1 MNSSIILKLC
11 CKAYSTLKTWFEN
24 SLYYKIWISIMNWF
38 GKLYKNSFIYNYFT
52 KVNNSASNSFFAS
65 TAEKTSLIF
74 NKIINV
80 PLNLFV
86 KLSESSYICKWYKF
100 MLQNWHYIS
109 VRYYGIFVL
118 SFAAISGALDRASHG
133 FISNRWI
140 YIALIGGLMCLIS
153 PSFSVLVSGE
163 YFVSKFKINPFKNP
177 KTINT
182 KTYTSVTIS
191 IIAGSIFAVLNL
203 FPLLLM
209 IFTGILALITAM
221 LFPDVLIFASI
232 VLLPFIPTMM
242 LVGLMLLA
250 FVSKIIK
257 NRDAFKPDGFDF
269 AAFCLI
275 FMNIYGVICSAT
287 PMQSLKIA
295 AVYIVFILFFF
306 FARRMLKNIKNFFIT
321 IDSFIV
327 SATLVAGY
335 GIIEYIFGLTE
346 TTWQDEEMF
355 EEMAGRVCS
364 TFENPNVLGEFFLLT
379 LPLTVIRM
387 FYLKNIKTKLLYS
400 AFAIV
405 QGICLVFTYSRGC
418 WLGIILAAGI
428 LLLFSAKKL
437 FVLMTAG
444 VFAVPFVLP
453 QNVIDRF
460 LSIGNT
466 ADSST
471 SYRIYIWE
479 GTLRMLKDTWAY
491 GIGLG
496 TAAFNAVYQRYALG
510 AISAPHP
517 HNLYL
522 LILTETGIIG
532 LILFLFAMFY
542 VFKGLGYVAKNKPNF
557 RNLSIGF
564 MACFGGYFLQGI
576 FDNVWYNY
584 RIYALFIIFIAFVAA
599 LKDISEVEKN
609 D

>member
-1 MNSSIILKLC
+1 MYNSVILKIC
-11 CKAYSTLKTWFEN
+11 NKVFSTLKNWFEN
-24 SLYYKIWISIMNWF
+24 SWYYKIWISIFNYF
-38 GKLYKNSFIYNYFT
+38 SKLYKNSFIYNFFT
-52 KVNNSASNSFFAS
+52 KVNSTVSNSFFARGI
-65 TAEKTSLIF
+65 EKTSVIF
-74 NKIINV
+74 NKITGYCFD
-80 PLNLFV
+80 FV
-86 KLSESSYICKWYKF
+86 CKLSEKSYICKWYMF
-100 MLQNWHYIS
+100 LLNNWHYIS
-109 VRYYGIFVL
+109 LRYYGIIVL
-118 SFAAISGALDRASHG
+118 SFAAISGALDRVSHG
-133 FISNRWI
+133 FISNRWF

-153 PSFSVLVSGE
+153 PSVSVLVNGE
-163 YFVSKFKINPFKNP
+163 YFISKFKIKPFKTP

-182 KTYTSVTIS
+182 KTYTSVTVS
-191 IIAGSIFAVLNL
+191 ILAGSIFAVLNL
-203 FPLLLM
+203 FPLLL
-209 IFTGILALITAM
+209 IFFVGVLALITAM
-221 LFPDVLIFASI
+221 FFPDVLIFFSI
-232 VLLPFIPTMM
+232 VLLPFIPTML

-250 FVSKIIK
+250 MVSKIIK
-257 NRDAFKPDGFDF
+257 TRDNFKPDGFDF

-275 FMNIYGVICSAT
+275 FMNLYGVVCSET
-287 PMQSLKIA
+287 PVESLKIS

-306 FARRMLKNIKNFFIT
+306 FARRMLNNIRNFFLT
-321 IDSFIV
+321 IDAFIV
-327 SATLVAGY
+327 SATMVAGY
-335 GIIEYIFGLTE
+335 GIIEYFFGLTE

-355 EEMAGRVCS
+355 EEISGRVCS

-379 LPLTVIRM
+379 LPLTVIRL
-387 FYLKNIKTKLLYS
+387 FYLKNIKSKILYS
-400 AFAIV
+400 LFAVI
-405 QGICLVFTYSRGC
+405 QALCLIFTYSRGC

-437 FVLMTAG
+437 FILMTAG
-444 VFAVPFVLP
+444 VFAIPFILP
-453 QNVIDRF
+453 QSVIDRF

-479 GTLRMLKDTWAY
+479 GTLRMLKDTWVY

-522 LILTETGIIG
+522 LILSETGIIG
-532 LILFLFAMFY
+532 MILFLFAMFY
-542 VFKGLGYVAKNKPNF
+542 MFKGLGYVAKNNAKYK
-557 RNLSIGF
+557 NLSVGF

-584 RIYALFIIFIAFVAA
+584 RIYALFIIFISFVAA
-599 LKDISEVEKN
+599 LKDIAEVEKN